1 MDSLQCMAQ
10 KHEQHLSFYPLRPF
24 TPLSCLVLQGKMKTK
39 DSPHTQHS
47 RSHSYYTPFS
57 CVFYPGSAHSML
69 SKGSSGTSKL
79 ENKLHAL

>member
-10 KHEQHLSFYPLRPF
+10 KHEQHLSFYPGGHLLHF
-24 TPLSCLVLQGKMKTK
+24 LLSGPSGKMKTK

-47 RSHSYYTPFS
+47 PISLYSHALFS

-79 ENKLHAL
+79 ETS